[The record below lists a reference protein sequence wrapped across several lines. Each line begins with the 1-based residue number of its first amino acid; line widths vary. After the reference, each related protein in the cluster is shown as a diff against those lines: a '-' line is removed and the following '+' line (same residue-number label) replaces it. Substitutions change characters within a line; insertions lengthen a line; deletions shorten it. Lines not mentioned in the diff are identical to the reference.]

1 MTRRISLAL
10 AFMAVATITLFTG
23 VASAQ
28 TGSPPAVAGTVV
40 EVAPELPRTGSSG
53 AIPMTIGA
61 IALLMIGIALV
72 LATRRRK
79 GNEPT
84 TA

>member
-1 MTRRISLAL
+1 MTRRISLAF

-28 TGSPPAVAGTVV
+28 SPPAVAGTVV
-40 EVAPELPRTGSSG
+40 EVAPELPRTGSSS

-61 IALLMIGIALV
+61 IALLLIGTALV
-72 LATRRRK
+72 IATRRKK
-79 GNEPT
+79 GDEPT